1 MPKET
6 TESLEVLTT
15 SATRNSRRR
24 TLAII
29 CLGVLVALLGLAT
42 TLWSAHKAMEAQKV
56 SEKLATTQAALQT
69 AKANEAQTTAD
80 LKQVDSLIANGAQL
94 AHIGQF
100 AAAAK
105 SYDLALKIEPENADA
120 LQFRGY
126 LALRQ
131 GDTASAIRMLRQ
143 ATANDPK
150 GVWGHYNLAIALF
163 RSGDT
168 DGTVEQVTELLQT
181 NPEFKA
187 TIMADAQFAK
197 IRQDP
202 RIKALLAATKS
213 NEHAPS

>member
-1 MPKET
+1 
-6 TESLEVLTT
+6 
-15 SATRNSRRR
+15 
-24 TLAII
+24 
-29 CLGVLVALLGLAT
+29 VLVALLGLT
-42 TLWSAHKAMEAQKV
+42 TALWSAHKAKEAREV
-56 SEKLATTQAALQT
+56 SAKLVIAQAALKT
-69 AKANEAQTTAD
+69 ANAKEAQTAAD
-80 LKQVDSLIANGAQL
+80 LKQVDALLANGVQL

-100 AAAAK
+100 SAAAK
-105 SYDLALKIEPENADA
+105 SYDLALTIEPENADA

-131 GDTASAIRMLRQ
+131 GDTASAIRMLRH

-150 GVWGHYNLAIALF
+150 GAWGHYNLAIALF

-181 NPEFKA
+181 NPELKA
-187 TIMADAQFAK
+187 TIMRDAQFAK

-213 NEHAPS
+213 N